1 MLNNKK
7 FIFFMSIPSLIALFF
22 IIVILGAQI
31 IKRPFLEK
39 NLKKLFWIP
48 LVAIFST
55 SVVFSV
61 MQYQVWRQHEL
72 MRIALE
78 GEDGFSYFLSFIFF
92 NHFASYL
99 LALGFAGILILLMFF
114 ANKRVGERLFERE
127 EIWIAFLAGLLVG
140 FPGFLFFLVGI
151 LMAYL
156 STHFINAIL
165 RKTVKSGVIPLYYF
179 WLPVSA
185 SVIIIS
191 EIWLVETLFWQLLSV

>member
-1 MLNNKK
+1 MARNL
-7 FIFFMSIPSLIALFF
+7 FFMSIPSLIALFF
-22 IIVILGAQI
+22 IIVILGTQV
-31 IKRPFLEK
+31 IKRSFLEK
-39 NLKKLFWIP
+39 NLKKIFWIP

-61 MQYQVWRQHEL
+61 MQYQVWRAHEI
-72 MRIALE
+72 MKFTLE
-78 GEDGFSYFLSFIFF
+78 GEGGLSYFFSFVFF
-92 NHFASYL
+92 NHFASHL
-99 LALGFAGILILLMFF
+99 LALGFTGILILLMFF

-127 EIWIAFLAGLLVG
+127 EIWIAFLAGFLVG
-140 FPGFLFFLVGI
+140 FPGFLFFLAGI
-151 LMAYL
+151 LAAYL

-191 EIWLVETLFWQLLSV
+191 EVWLAETLFWQLLSV

>member
-1 MLNNKK
+1 
-7 FIFFMSIPSLIALFF
+7 MSIPSLIALIF
-22 IIVILGAQI
+22 IIAILVAQI

-39 NLKKLFWIP
+39 NLKKIFWIP

-61 MQYQVWRQHEL
+61 MQYQAWQTNEL
-72 MRIALE
+72 MKLVLE
-78 GEDGFSYFLSFIFF
+78 GEGGLSYFFSFIFF

-99 LALGFAGILILLMFF
+99 FSLGFAGILALLMFF
-114 ANKRVGERLFERE
+114 ANKRVEERLFERE
-127 EIWIAFLAGLLVG
+127 EIWIVFLAGFLVG
-140 FPGFLFFLVGI
+140 FPGFLFFLAGI
-151 LMAYL
+151 LVVYL
-156 STHFINAIL
+156 FTHFINAVL

-191 EIWLVETLFWQLLSV
+191 EVWLVETLFWQLLSV